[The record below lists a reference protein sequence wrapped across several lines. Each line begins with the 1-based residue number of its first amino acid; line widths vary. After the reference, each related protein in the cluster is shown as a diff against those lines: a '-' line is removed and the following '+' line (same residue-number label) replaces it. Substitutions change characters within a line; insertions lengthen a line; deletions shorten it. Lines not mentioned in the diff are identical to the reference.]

1 MVQPPSE
8 SAFDSAP
15 AASSA
20 RTLAHYD
27 GQLELAKE
35 WARRRQAAFNEV
47 VDFVEAHGGAL
58 SGEQRGELWELCE
71 KMGR

>member
-1 MVQPPSE
+1 MQLWPPMPT
-8 SAFDSAP
+8 DP
-15 AASSA
+15 DLT
-20 RTLAHYD
+20 RTLAYYD

-47 VDFVEAHGGAL
+47 VDFVEEHGGAL

-71 KMGR
+71 RMAR